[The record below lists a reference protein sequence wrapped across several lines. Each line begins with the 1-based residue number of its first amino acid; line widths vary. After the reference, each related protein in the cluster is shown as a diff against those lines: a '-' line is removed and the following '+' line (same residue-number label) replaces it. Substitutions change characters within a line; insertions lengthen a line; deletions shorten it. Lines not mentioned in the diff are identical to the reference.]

1 MKVSRVGIN
10 VYIQLKQFFLLSTKS
25 VASTVY
31 KNTAHLKTNQNWE
44 DNVRDNEN
52 WPVFLFDTFLI
63 LPKRE
68 SIIVNLLSIWNQKLL
83 SNQIDKF
90 NIFLDGD

>member
-52 WPVFLFDTFLI
+52 WPVFFIWHVFDIT
-63 LPKRE
+63 KERKHH
-68 SIIVNLLSIWNQKLL
+68 S
-83 SNQIDKF
+83 
-90 NIFLDGD
+90 